1 MTATHEQIT
10 ILVGSPKGTER
21 SASARLA
28 KIAIEPLISA
38 GWTSEWY
45 HVHQVLRSDDLWRDL
60 LSSIARSDVVLL
72 TAPLYVDSLP
82 APVIEILHRLTKQQ
96 NGVRRDGL
104 PQKLLS
110 LLNCGF
116 VEAHQNDTAQSMI
129 QLFCERMRFEWSGG
143 ISIGSG
149 GMVNKRIRRALTLA
163 GEALR
168 DDILIP
174 DSVNALTSKLMMK
187 PWLYVLGGNVMW
199 RRQAK
204 ANGLDPKQL
213 AARPDE
219 ISNASR

>member
-1 MTATHEQIT
+1 MTATQERVT

-21 SASARLA
+21 SASAQLA
-28 KIAIEPLISA
+28 KMAIEPLISA
-38 GWTSEWY
+38 GWTSEWF
-45 HVHQVLRSDDLWRDL
+45 HIHHALRSDDMWNEL
-60 LSSIARSDVVLL
+60 LSSIARADVVLL
-72 TAPLYVDSLP
+72 AAPLYVDSLP
-82 APVIEILHRLTKQQ
+82 APVIEVLYRLTQSEDT
-96 NGVRRDGL
+96 VRRDGL

-116 VEAHQNDTAQSMI
+116 VEPQQNATAQSMV
-129 QLFCERMRFEWSGG
+129 QLFSERMRFEWSGG
-143 ISIGSG
+143 ISVGAG
-149 GMVNKRIRRALTLA
+149 GMVNKRVRRALTLA

-174 DSVNALTSKLMMK
+174 DSVHALTSKPMMK
-187 PWLYVLGGNVMW
+187 PWLYVLGGNIMW

-219 ISNASR
+219 DPNTSR